1 MTLIMRV
8 LKRNC
13 PEVIVL
19 IGLLWILAGC
29 AHQSPEILPS
39 AHLDKKSAILYGRF
53 SIGYEFSAENRL
65 ALWLQNLD
73 AQSPVYIYFD
83 PDQPVYCIAVK
94 PGRYRVVGFVGVNRL
109 HEIRGRR
116 EFPASRFT
124 VPFTASAGR
133 QIYLGDFTGTAT
145 FDGML
150 SEWSVKSA
158 LNNFAETTVDL
169 REKYRNLATV
179 PVGSIF
185 ESQNGPP

>member
-1 MTLIMRV
+1 MRV

-13 PEVIVL
+13 PEVIAL
-19 IGLLWILAGC
+19 GGLLWILAGC
-29 AHQSPEILPS
+29 AHQTPAIKPS
-39 AHLDKKSAILYGRF
+39 AQMDKKSAILYGRF
-53 SIGYEFSAENRL
+53 SIGHEFSAENRL

-83 PDQPVYCIAVK
+83 PDLPVYCISVK
-94 PGRYRVVGFVGVNRL
+94 PGKYRVVGFVGVNRL

-124 VPFTASAGR
+124 VPFAAPASC
-133 QIYLGDFTGTAT
+133 QIYLGDFTGAAT

-158 LNNFAETTVDL
+158 SNNFAETTVDL

-179 PVGSIF
+179 PVVSIF
-185 ESQNGPP
+185 ESKNGPP